1 MAAIARAAAFVAGCR
16 PPRQAPSS
24 SSSPAAARRQLVVV
38 AAKKGGGGKKGSGQK
53 KGPGSLMN
61 PPKPAEPWLQTQ
73 VIMDNLLL
81 IESHFRKTGRPIFGD
96 TEVEIEDLTKTLW
109 DAPFAVLMHEVEEGQ
124 PNRFCYGNQQALDLF
139 ECTWEELIGTEST
152 QSAEDA
158 ADVQEDRAAALARA
172 KEQGF
177 IDDYTGWRK
186 SFKGTRFQIGRTTL
200 FNVEA
205 PSGELVGQAVT
216 IREWTYEDGTK
227 LVCAAATIREWTYED
242 GTKGGEGVDAAAAA
256 AAAAGPPSPE
266 QLAAAEAA
274 VADQGALIRQMKEE
288 QGLSNSS
295 PEVAAEVEKLL
306 GLKQQ
311 LQALQDA
318 AAAAEAAS

>member
-227 LVCAAATIREWTYED
+227 
-242 GTKGGEGVDAAAAA
+242 GGEGVDAAAAA